1 MLFSFWRNSSASA
14 PSSTNPSF
22 VGLAISCSFRLNLDL
37 FYPILRLENKAFS
50 LSLYRIQDGVNGFIL
65 LGPNQGMDAGLKSQ
79 ADSNGEV
86 PMQMMR
92 VDRQLQSCAPACSR
106 IGARVR
112 VGLQPG
118 GPGGRSGLLSGGACL
133 RKRRLFGAVFLE
145 EVAVHLLLAENYN

>member
-1 MLFSFWRNSSASA
+1 VLFSFWRNSSASA

-106 IGARVR
+106 IGARAR
-112 VGLQPG
+112 VGLVEWGSQEAGWALCQG
-118 GPGGRSGLLSGGACL
+118 GLPSEAAALWGGIFGRSGSS
-133 RKRRLFGAVFLE
+133 FIIS
-145 EVAVHLLLAENYN
+145 

>member
-1 MLFSFWRNSSASA
+1 LEVKTVLFSFWRNSSASA

-118 GPGGRSGLLSGGACL
+118 GPGAPGRGWYQGGLFPEGAALSGAG
-133 RKRRLFGAVFLE
+133 FLE
-145 EVAVHLLLAENYN
+145 

>member
-112 VGLQPG
+112 VGLQP
-118 GPGGRSGLLSGGACL
+118 
-133 RKRRLFGAVFLE
+133 
-145 EVAVHLLLAENYN
+145 

>member
-1 MLFSFWRNSSASA
+1 
-14 PSSTNPSF
+14 
-22 VGLAISCSFRLNLDL
+22 
-37 FYPILRLENKAFS
+37 
-50 LSLYRIQDGVNGFIL
+50 
-65 LGPNQGMDAGLKSQ
+65 MDADLKSQ

-118 GPGGRSGLLSGGACL
+118 GPGAPGRGWYQGGLAFGSGGSL
-133 RKRRLFGAVFLE
+133 GRYFWKKWQFI
-145 EVAVHLLLAENYN
+145 YY